1 MNRSR
6 VLSLFASLTYGAL
19 VALGCSVQT
28 VEEDPAEAGE
38 EDLGEAEQ
46 DLTKCGYLCPS
57 GWHPTK
63 YSCNI
68 AACGTSCYGPGNS
81 NQVVCQPDSG
91 TFITCG
97 SSCPSGWHTT
107 DYSCHVSTCGHSCYG
122 PGDSNRVECEP
133 NSGTFTT
140 CGSSCP
146 SGWHATGYSCNFSTC
161 GYSCNGPNNSNRVTC
176 APDCAPN
183 AGTHGK
189 VWITET
195 VPSQY
200 AYHDGWCSIG
210 TSYPAMCWQGTYY
223 YNQSIVD
230 SYCSAV
236 GSGGSCYNA
245 DAWWQVTCSSQ
256 VDCIYDCN
264 GVCQP
269 SDC

>member
-6 VLSLFASLTYGAL
+6 VLSLFASLAYGAL
-19 VALGCSVQT
+19 VALGCSVQP

-38 EDLGEAEQ
+38 EDVGEAEQ

-97 SSCPSGWHTT
+97 SSCPSGWH
-107 DYSCHVSTCGHSCYG
+107 
-122 PGDSNRVECEP
+122 
-133 NSGTFTT
+133 
-140 CGSSCP
+140 
-146 SGWHATGYSCNFSTC
+146 ATGYICNFSTC
-161 GYSCNGPNNSNRVTC
+161 GYSCNGPNGSNRVTC

-256 VDCIYDCN
+256 VDCVYDCN